1 MPTEA
6 FIALLI
12 EALAKTMPSGMGAAD
27 REANLSIA
35 RTLFEAYRP
44 ADAKEAALA
53 ARAIAA
59 HFAAM
64 DGFARAA
71 RPGLSDDTAVRLRAS
86 AIAASRLS
94 DALTRPRQQ
103 PRQPAA
109 DATVPR
115 SPGAAADTHHAGIA
129 RAASGRTAIPG
140 VPDVGTLLGAT
151 ALSPVRPTVPV
162 PV

>member
-12 EALAKTMPSGMGAAD
+12 EALVKTMPSGMGAAD

-71 RPGLSDDTAVRLRAS
+71 RPGLSDDTAIRLRVS

-103 PRQPAA
+103 PRPPVA
-109 DATVPR
+109 DTTVPR
-115 SPGAAADTHHAGIA
+115 SPGAAADLVMPASRVRHRAGLPL
-129 RAASGRTAIPG
+129 PG